1 MYYLLIYLILS
12 LFCVISLTNIPA
24 RYKIACY
31 WLSFLIF
38 VFTAGFRFEIGT
50 DYFSYQD
57 IFNKTNRLGEI
68 TSLNTISEVPAEPLY
83 LLLNSLFKTLNLN
96 LNLMFL
102 CISIFTSTLL
112 FNSLSQYLGRYK
124 FLALVTY
131 FSFVFF
137 TLDMSGIRQSIA
149 VSIFFFSF
157 RFIISKSFP
166 KFLFSILIASLFH
179 ISALFCIIFYSL
191 FTRKFKSVNFI
202 LILIPSL
209 VIILFKIQ
217 FIYKLVESI
226 LEKIIPETAILKL
239 LIYSSA
245 DKPWEFNIKI
255 VLFLTIFLLLLI
267 NRVKLEKK
275 FLYFNIALNSLF
287 FYLLFRMTLWESIEI
302 NGRINFYFIFGLI
315 LSFPMLY
322 HVINKKL
329 RMYFLVAFFMLNFY
343 QSSEF
348 YFYTNMHNPYQNYLI
363 HKIFNLKS
371 SGEDR
376 FEKQKI
382 NVQESQ

>member
-1 MYYLLIYLILS
+1 
-12 LFCVISLTNIPA
+12 
-24 RYKIACY
+24 
-31 WLSFLIF
+31 
-38 VFTAGFRFEIGT
+38 
-50 DYFSYQD
+50 
-57 IFNKTNRLGEI
+57 
-68 TSLNTISEVPAEPLY
+68 
-83 LLLNSLFKTLNLN
+83 
-96 LNLMFL
+96 
-102 CISIFTSTLL
+102 
-112 FNSLSQYLGRYK
+112 
-124 FLALVTY
+124 
-131 FSFVFF
+131 
-137 TLDMSGIRQSIA
+137 
-149 VSIFFFSF
+149 
-157 RFIISKSFP
+157 
-166 KFLFSILIASLFH
+166 
-179 ISALFCIIFYSL
+179 
-191 FTRKFKSVNFI
+191 
-202 LILIPSL
+202 L